1 MCDCLHRAGGFPG
14 YFPNL
19 IGYSS
24 VLRFLSLVVLV
35 LAVAGCAVQNQSNA
49 DPAIIAAA
57 SYRDSGPS
65 TLTLY
70 TMINNRTGKGGH
82 TSLMINASER
92 VIFDPAGSFKA
103 DIVPERND
111 VLYGITPSVEKAY
124 RGSHA
129 RSTFHVLVQEI
140 QVTPEQAEIAY
151 RLALGNGAVAGGF
164 CTSATTQILRQV
176 PGFEGL
182 NSTLFPTKLAEQFEA
197 TPGVVSTR
205 YYENDSANLQDGL
218 ARNNALLNE

>member
-1 MCDCLHRAGGFPG
+1 MRSFGL
-14 YFPNL
+14 
-19 IGYSS
+19 
-24 VLRFLSLVVLV
+24 VLV
-35 LAVAGCAVQNQSNA
+35 MLAIAGCTKTQSPNA
-49 DPAIIAAA
+49 DATTIAAV
-57 SYRDSGPS
+57 SYRDPGPS

-70 TMINNRTGKGGH
+70 TMVNNRSGGGGH

-111 VLYGITPSVEKAY
+111 VLFGVTPAVEEAY

-140 QVTPEQAEIAY
+140 EVTPEQAEVAY
-151 RLALGNGAVAGGF
+151 RLALSSGPVADAF
-164 CTSATTQILRQV
+164 CTSATARLLQQV
-176 PGFEGL
+176 PGLE
-182 NSTLFPTKLAEQFEA
+182 SIDSVLFPTKLADQFEA
-197 TPGVVSTR
+197 IPGVTSNR
-205 YYENDSANLQDGL
+205 YYENDSADLQDGL